1 MPDFRCLN
9 IYGLLIPSKASMEA
23 VSATMDTNS
32 LDLFLEQHDKWFES
46 ETKILY
52 FKYNPVVA
60 TNDYEKTILQLVE
73 NDDWLIERFIN
84 SGIDYDSFKLLI
96 QFQFVMRWHE
106 SLRGNFTGFDA
117 QKHKRAATSLI
128 KILKNK
134 DPDDLAQKLI
144 DHDSPQSEVNKK
156 LIEYW
161 DINTYLLATE
171 YSIAFSYVELCHH
184 QLGLLEKNNL
194 QEGEI
199 INQFKQLLFLSKDTF
214 SSAEAMGRKQSGDI
228 YLFQCP
234 FCRAV
239 SKFPSRK
246 KPSHCGSCGKDYKA
260 AWDKGSGKYVKK
272 TTRADAGWVVAF
284 DGKTRKCFG
293 VLCDEQGGRWREVN
307 NQVICFDC
315 YQKINLKS

>member
-161 DINTYLLATE
+161 DINTYLLANE
-171 YSIAFSYVELCHH
+171 YSTAFSYVELCHH

-214 SSAEAMGRKQSGDI
+214 SSVGDMGRKQSGNI

-234 FCRAV
+234 FCKAV
-239 SKFPSRK
+239 SKVPSGK
-246 KPSHCGSCGKDYKA
+246 KPSHCGSSQCEKDYKA
-260 AWDKGSGKYVKK
+260 AWERGNRKYERKP
-272 TTRADAGWVVAF
+272 TRADAGWVVAF
-284 DGKTRKCFG
+284 GGNPRKCFG
-293 VLCDEQGGRWREVN
+293 LLCDEEGGR
-307 NQVICFDC
+307 Q
-315 YQKINLKS
+315 YGSLKKKMQNFSTRK